1 MNNTQQAD
9 LLYSLWCNSK
19 YILSLHFHKA
29 GLVFTPVLQMR
40 KPRLKELK
48 WLITD
53 IQLVSGKVLW
63 VFPCGAI
70 CWCAF
75 ECRQV
80 SKCAF
85 YALVGPL
92 LMWHTHWGYIF
103 VCIPQ
108 LACCFMKR
116 MRFFFPHWSMIAF
129 FLFIFLPAC
138 HSQAQFPRGP

>member
-85 YALVGPL
+85 LCISGSFTYVTYSLGV
-92 LMWHTHWGYIF
+92 YICLYSSVSMLF
-103 VCIPQ
+103 HEEDEI
-108 LACCFMKR
+108 
-116 MRFFFPHWSMIAF
+116 FFSHWSMIAF